1 MKLERLLLAASALG
15 AALTFS
21 SCNTRPPEW
30 DDEWVAQDIVAAP
43 AAKDQIKIDGVI
55 AEGEWDDAPEY
66 HPARA
71 REWGYDSLLPRQR
84 KMEDSTPFERGY
96 FKVKYDD
103 KYLYV
108 LASLKDSDIVQ
119 SSKEKQKLTLNTGDM
134 IGIFLV
140 PKGRNSY
147 WEIDGT
153 PWNHAATLFYPWRG
167 HRSEDRQ
174 KSDQGILVGTMIHGT
189 INADNN
195 VDSGWDIEMAIP
207 RELIEKA
214 GEKFEPGKEWK
225 ILLCRSNCGSNL
237 PSPQISSTPPLPRPD
252 HHLIEYYSNLKFKP

>member
-1 MKLERLLLAASALG
+1 MEIGKLLLTASAVG
-15 AALTFS
+15 AALALS
-21 SCNTRPPEW
+21 SCNTKPAGW

-55 AEGEWDDAPEY
+55 SPGEWDNAQEY

-71 REWGYDSLLPRQR
+71 KDWGYAALLPRQR
-84 KMEDSTPFERGY
+84 KMEDSVPFERGY

-103 KYLYV
+103 RYLYI

-119 SSKEKQKLTLNTGDM
+119 TSREHQTLSLKTGDM
-134 IGIFLV
+134 IKVFLV
-140 PKGRNSY
+140 PEGKRSY

-153 PWNHAATLFYPWRG
+153 PWNRAATLFHPWLG
-167 HRSEDRQ
+167 HRRDDQRKTED
-174 KSDQGILVGTMIHGT
+174 GILTGVMIHGS
-189 INADNN
+189 INTDDN

-225 ILLCRSNCGSNL
+225 ILLCRSNCGANL
-237 PSPQISSTPPLPRPD
+237 PSPQISSTPRLPRQD
-252 HHLIEYYSNLKFKP
+252 HHLIEYYSKLKFKP